1 MGYVV
6 TENWAHIFDDRRGE
20 ELVRFVYDSGSNAIV
35 AMDFRSSVNRPWRPA
50 TPGEVADVLEEIDT
64 TGNLD
69 CALMDGE
76 AEETDAVPDWAAGR
90 VQPAAPRT
98 P

>member
-50 TPGEVADVLEEIDT
+50 TPGEVAD
-64 TGNLD
+64 
-69 CALMDGE
+69 GE